1 MRHQRATSAITPQ
14 RDLCIWQQRFV
25 QSHAQTMDILVIM
38 LSSLLLVFMIKHCSS
53 LRGLQ
58 FHLAWSNEWVTSHQV
73 GDEALQRSSSE
84 CAAYCAPKGLCE
96 GFTYSKIT
104 KKCVCFEV
112 ATNYIRAPEA
122 GTNVYRLCLGGKPH
136 SSYFFL
142 SYLNISKT
150 SLCIKFLQRL
160 QKIIYLQLSTYCFM
174 KIYLKSTGP
183 INWREIFMKQSVGK
197 CR

>member
-1 MRHQRATSAITPQ
+1 M
-14 RDLCIWQQRFV
+14 
-25 QSHAQTMDILVIM
+25 IM
-38 LSSLLLVFMIKHCSS
+38 LSSLLFVFMIKHCSS

-58 FHLAWSNEWVTSHQV
+58 FHLAWSNERVTSHQV

-122 GTNVYRLCLGGKPH
+122 GTNVYRL
-136 SSYFFL
+136 
-142 SYLNISKT
+142 YL
-150 SLCIKFLQRL
+150 
-160 QKIIYLQLSTYCFM
+160 
-174 KIYLKSTGP
+174 
-183 INWREIFMKQSVGK
+183 
-197 CR
+197 